1 MNLEGQVPKEF
12 IAIIIFVVISVV
24 FIVVPPLNVTPVR
37 IILGFPL
44 LLFLPGYSLI
54 CAVFPK
60 KNHDGSEK
68 IALSVTL
75 SIAIIILIGLALNY
89 TPWRIRTTPF
99 LLALSLTTLTL
110 IGFAA
115 VRAESKKRLSVASS
129 RLPWKPLSLI
139 VLYGFLTH
147 VYVYL
152 RYSGLVADSDVG
164 GITKTI
170 QVLQNQ
176 GTIFNNYQYSNGFGL
191 QIIVASLSNITGL
204 TIQRVL
210 ILPTGF
216 LFIITAYLLFVELI
230 KSRRIALLSS
240 FLLCLQPDL
249 LFITSRGSHER
260 YTFFLFLAA
269 FFILIRLSQTG
280 REDTKFSLYSVFF
293 LLTIFSLIT
302 LNSWIA
308 VTVILLVFLV
318 SAICFLL
325 HKLGKTPFLP
335 YSRIWLAAI
344 LCIPLYYLI
353 TSYVYPTSGIMQR
366 AIVNQWKNAL
376 ISTNVGLIVP
386 IALGLA
392 LVITMLLLFR
402 FQVLKLVGNWILASF
417 QEIRA
422 RRWFQLL
429 LYGIIALLSLA
440 YILGVYIFSVS
451 SGVLCFPPKT
461 WLFLTLFN
469 WIIIPLSGVGA
480 IKILRE
486 RNQDRASFPIPYTM
500 LLSLYLS
507 SFLLLLLT
515 VAIFVDRVIEAGT
528 GQNYELRVFPYF
540 MAFAILLASVA
551 IFKWLGPFGIRKWQ
565 RVTKI
570 ALIILVVISSAN
582 SLLKSTND
590 PTVSDKWIFY
600 SQGEKIGMDWLESTS
615 LGKATVWAGLDERV
629 RSAFYYNSSF
639 LGVHKVKFTDL
650 DSSEYYFISDTIR
663 KRSESSGFSLPF
675 VGRYDQ
681 VYDNS
686 KVQLHRRREIGK

>member
-1 MNLEGQVPKEF
+1 M
-12 IAIIIFVVISVV
+12 
-24 FIVVPPLNVTPVR
+24 VPPLNATPVR
-37 IILGFPL
+37 IILAFPL
-44 LLFLPGYSLI
+44 LLFLPGYCLI
-54 CAVFPK
+54 CALFPK
-60 KNHDGSEK
+60 KNQLDAVEK

-75 SIAIIILIGLALNY
+75 SITIIILIGLALNY
-89 TPWRIRTTPF
+89 TPWRIKTAPF

-110 IGFAA
+110 IGLAA
-115 VRAESKKRLSVASS
+115 VRGERTKQLSVASS

-147 VYVYL
+147 IYVYF

-164 GITKTI
+164 RITKTI
-170 QVLQNQ
+170 QALQNQ

-191 QIIVASLSNITGL
+191 QIIVASLSNTTGL
-204 TIQRVL
+204 TIQRVS
-210 ILPTGF
+210 ILPMGF
-216 LFIITAYLLFVELI
+216 LFIIIAYLLFVELT

-269 FFILIRLSQTG
+269 LFVLIRLSRTS
-280 REDTKFSLYSVFF
+280 EDDTKFSLYLVLF
-293 LLTIFSLIT
+293 LLTIFSLTT

-308 VTVILLVFLV
+308 AVVIFLVFLV

-325 HKLGKTPFLP
+325 HKLGKMPSLS
-335 YSRIWLAAI
+335 YGRIWLAAI

-366 AIVNQWKNAL
+366 AIVSQWKNAL

-392 LVITMLLLFR
+392 FVMTILLLFR
-402 FQVLKLVGNWILASF
+402 FQAVKLIGNWILGSF
-417 QEIRA
+417 QKMRVH
-422 RRWFQLL
+422 RWFQFL
-429 LYGIIALLSLA
+429 LYGIIALVLLA
-440 YILGVYIFSVS
+440 YIPGVYTFSVS

-480 IKILRE
+480 INILRE
-486 RNQDRASFPIPYTM
+486 RNQGRASFPISYSM

-507 SFLLLLLT
+507 SFLLLLLV
-515 VAIFVDRVIEAGT
+515 VAIFVDRVIEAGV
-528 GQNYELRVFPYF
+528 GQNYELRLFPYF
-540 MAFAILLASVA
+540 MVFAILLASVT
-551 IFKWLGPFGIRKWQ
+551 ISKWLQRMEMGKWQ
-565 RVTKI
+565 RITKI

-582 SLLKSTND
+582 LLLKSTND
-590 PTVSDKWIFY
+590 PIVSDKWIFH
-600 SQGEKIGMDWLESTS
+600 SQGEQIAMDWVESTFV
-615 LGKATVWAGLDERV
+615 GNTTFWAGLDERI
-629 RSAFYYNSSF
+629 RSAFYYNSS
-639 LGVHKVKFTDL
+639 LSGVHKVKFTDL
-650 DSSEYYFISDTIR
+650 ERGKYYFISDTIR
-663 KRSESSGFSLPF
+663 KRAERSSFSLPF
-675 VGRYDQ
+675 TGRYDQ

-686 KVQLHRRREIGK
+686 KVQLHGRRNTGK